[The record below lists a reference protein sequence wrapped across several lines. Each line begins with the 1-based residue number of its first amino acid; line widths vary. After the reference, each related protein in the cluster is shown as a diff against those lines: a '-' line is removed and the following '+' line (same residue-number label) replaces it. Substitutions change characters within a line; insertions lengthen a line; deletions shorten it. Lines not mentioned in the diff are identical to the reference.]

1 MRHVSSFFLVIRMF
15 NNSLKFGNWGL
26 NPEPRKTCKP
36 VAPAR
41 DLSPIVSDSRPIGDC
56 GHRES
61 EGT

>member
-1 MRHVSSFFLVIRMF
+1 MF
-15 NNSLKFGNWGL
+15 NNSLKFESWGL